1 MAFNCTHEPDR
12 AKNLRRTG
20 LTDDA
25 DRRLATLRR
34 NNEESNA
41 FVRACIES
49 ALIQLMES
57 KPFSSITVTD
67 IARRAGVSRN
77 AYYRNYDSKEAILA
91 EYLNGLIATVD
102 TTLTTYDPLTQTRE
116 AWIALLG
123 EVRGIASQYR
133 LLLEAGYGER
143 IVDAIQRNMNRGTA
157 ASEAGPRY
165 ASRYWAR
172 AICAVLE
179 QWVKD
184 GMAVPESE
192 LADIMTALM
201 HRGIDTAVEF
211 DTSCATPTPSPKQS
225 PKQ

>member
-1 MAFNCTHEPDR
+1 MAFERT
-12 AKNLRRTG
+12 KNSDQTKVVDH
-20 LTDDA
+20 TSHIDNT

-77 AYYRNYDSKEAILA
+77 AYYRNYDSKEAILF
-91 EYLNGLIATVD
+91 EYLNGLI
-102 TTLTTYDPLTQTRE
+102 TTIDVTMTKYDPLTQTRE

-123 EVRGIASQYR
+123 EVRGIAPQYR
-133 LLLEAGYGER
+133 LLLEVGYGER
-143 IVDAIQRNMNRGTA
+143 IVDAMQRNMNRGP
-157 ASEAGPRY
+157 ASAEAGPRY
-165 ASRYWAR
+165 ASRYWAG

-184 GMAVPESE
+184 GMTVPESE

-201 HRGIDTAVEF
+201 HRGVATVTEF
-211 DTSCATPTPSPKQS
+211 GTGCEAPSPS
-225 PKQ
+225 PSQ